1 MHGETVKNGKFSISE
16 FVSNTCIFCVYKL
29 LHCSVCIVVS
39 VHHVVMVWNLIFAL
53 FSEMSRFPIGQKQ
66 PGVL

>member
-39 VHHVVMVWNLIFAL
+39 VHHVVMV
-53 FSEMSRFPIGQKQ
+53 
-66 PGVL
+66 